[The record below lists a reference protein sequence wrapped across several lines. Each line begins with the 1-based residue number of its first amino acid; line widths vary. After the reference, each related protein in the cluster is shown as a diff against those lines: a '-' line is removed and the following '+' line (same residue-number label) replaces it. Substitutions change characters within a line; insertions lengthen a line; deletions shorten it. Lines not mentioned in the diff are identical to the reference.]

1 MIQDTLA
8 SVASRVRACER
19 TISSP
24 SKRHAQVLLLDRQF
38 LWIFSSTKFIILC
51 IKTYFPAL
59 KHDERKEDTGAAF
72 QSGVLN
78 TNYFRS
84 YTYTFSRRG
93 HREEKKAKRT
103 WKELASTF
111 SRNNIQCVYVC
122 TWNGSTQIRCMYIY
136 FFFSAER
143 ARALKAIRISPPND
157 SYRNLTP
164 WLINPGVDSPLAKW

>member
-1 MIQDTLA
+1 MLFKTWLEKGINFQLTTNWYRILRCITRSCVWEDYILSFEATRT
-8 SVASRVRACER
+8 SVTTWPAIFVN
-19 TISSP
+19 
-24 SKRHAQVLLLDRQF
+24 LL
-38 LWIFSSTKFIILC
+38 TKFIILC

-103 WKELASTF
+103 WKELAGF
-111 SRNNIQCVYVC
+111 YLF
-122 TWNGSTQIRCMYIY
+122 TQ
-136 FFFSAER
+136 
-143 ARALKAIRISPPND
+143 
-157 SYRNLTP
+157 
-164 WLINPGVDSPLAKW
+164 

>member
-93 HREEKKAKRT
+93 HREEKKAKRMKRT
-103 WKELASTF
+103 GGLLPFHAIIY
-111 SRNNIQCVYVC
+111 NV
-122 TWNGSTQIRCMYIY
+122 CMYV
-136 FFFSAER
+136 R
-143 ARALKAIRISPPND
+143 GMDLHR
-157 SYRNLTP
+157 
-164 WLINPGVDSPLAKW
+164 